1 MYVYEEEP
9 SIKLLLKYIAAC
21 DLAYGLK
28 ERLLCFSRLTSQ
40 KSTTISVFTITA
52 YLTNIAATIHYKSC
66 SKTNVS
72 PVWIGPWCIV
82 NYDSKTKS
90 HFYFQNR
97 IDLFL
102 FLLSPHLFLKLL
114 FFKILWHP
122 LLQFRHRGTT
132 QTNQKRKQCVTHFY
146 QLFLSQLDY

>member
-52 YLTNIAATIHYKSC
+52 YLTNIAATIHYKSF

-72 PVWIGPWCIV
+72 PVWSGPWCIV
-82 NYDSKTKS
+82 TYESKTKTKTVIS
-90 HFYFQNR
+90 TSRTELICFFFFSPFIFFFNYYFSKFCGIHYYSFGIVEQPKRIGKENNLLPIFTSCFYP
-97 IDLFL
+97 
-102 FLLSPHLFLKLL
+102 S
-114 FFKILWHP
+114 
-122 LLQFRHRGTT
+122 
-132 QTNQKRKQCVTHFY
+132 
-146 QLFLSQLDY
+146 